1 MKFFANDIRAMVAMD
16 ENGNFSQ
23 ERADAFQEFMN
34 EEKRNARADGWAKA
48 TKAISHSFANTDKD
62 ISAKIAERGHIGNHF
77 AND

>member
-34 EEKRNARADGWAKA
+34 EEMRNARADGWAKA
-48 TKAISHSFANTDKD
+48 TRAIAYSFAKSDRE
-62 ISAKIAERGHIGNHF
+62 ISSKIAERGHNGNHF